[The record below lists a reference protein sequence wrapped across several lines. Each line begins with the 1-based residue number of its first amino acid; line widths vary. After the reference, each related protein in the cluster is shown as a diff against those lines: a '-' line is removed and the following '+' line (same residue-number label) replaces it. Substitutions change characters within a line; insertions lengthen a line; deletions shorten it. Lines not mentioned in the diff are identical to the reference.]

1 MSLELCLFLPSFKR
15 VGRHL
20 LSWVKHFTFIIYI
33 YIYIY
38 IVNWHGCPVIKNS
51 FLCQMQLSTFLST
64 FSGEVAMDPV
74 LKTLYYFFEYKMM
87 DKVQKPNSAE
97 CNVTHTN

>member
-20 LSWVKHFTFIIYI
+20 LSWVKHYTFITYI
-33 YIYIY
+33 EA
-38 IVNWHGCPVIKNS
+38 VNWHGCPVIKDS
-51 FLCQMQLSTFLST
+51 FFCQMQLSTFLST
-64 FSGEVAMDPV
+64 FTGEVAMDPL
-74 LKTLYYFFEYKMM
+74 LKTLYYSFEYKMM